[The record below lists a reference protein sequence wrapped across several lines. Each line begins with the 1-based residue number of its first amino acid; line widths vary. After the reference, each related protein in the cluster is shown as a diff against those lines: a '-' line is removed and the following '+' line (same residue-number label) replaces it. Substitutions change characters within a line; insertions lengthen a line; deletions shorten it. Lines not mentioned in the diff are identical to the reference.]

1 MFTDRTQIAKLTSF
15 ANELEA
21 LQRKI
26 RPAQEEIKQCGDLRL
41 ISRPWEAAGKPMKCN
56 ATVPPH
62 VQI

>member
-26 RPAQEEIKQCGDLRL
+26 RTAQEEIKQRGDLRL
-41 ISRPWEAAGKPMKCN
+41 ISRPWEAAGKPL
-56 ATVPPH
+56 ASR
-62 VQI
+62 